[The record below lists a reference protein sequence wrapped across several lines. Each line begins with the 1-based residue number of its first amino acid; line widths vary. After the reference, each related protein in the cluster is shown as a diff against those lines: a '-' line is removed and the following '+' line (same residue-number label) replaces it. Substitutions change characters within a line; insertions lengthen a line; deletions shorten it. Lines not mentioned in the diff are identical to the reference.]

1 MRKVQKQD
9 ISIKAKYKLFSEYWR
24 NLVFSTQAEWIMKT
38 VKNILQRDRV
48 KELCVK
54 ENITL
59 HFSNVKETE
68 RLRCKGK
75 NGEEWNH

>member
-1 MRKVQKQD
+1 MRQVQKQD

-59 HFSNVKETE
+59 HFSNVE
-68 RLRCKGK
+68 RNRKIEK
-75 NGEEWNH
+75 QRQEWRGMKS

>member
-38 VKNILQRDRV
+38 VKKYPPERQSERV
-48 KELCVK
+48 MC
-54 ENITL
+54 
-59 HFSNVKETE
+59 
-68 RLRCKGK
+68 
-75 NGEEWNH
+75 